1 MATSAFKSTTKRT
14 SIGAATSSSTDD
26 SAAASSNRSSSSTS
40 AAAHHRRSRSL
51 SRFSRPNYIGSDT
64 FDDVV
69 VPARR
74 GKFVN
79 TTRGSGF
86 PEISLD
92 DLAIEFFDSS
102 GDRGRSSAKRISDD
116 VTGGLKSSSSAA
128 SQRRGRSVSRQ
139 SARAASGGDGRG
151 SVCNNSSGGRVVSE
165 SNPRRRRS
173 VSVVRYQISDSESD
187 LDHSQNSSNRANP
200 KNVGSGN
207 KQVRPAVS
215 NQRQVLRRSF
225 SQKDLK
231 SHDGYSSQ
239 SSVLTD
245 DEGRDGRS
253 SRSGIEKTI
262 RAVYAQKKA
271 EHPSEDD
278 VNSGLYAV
286 MRNELRNAVE
296 EIKMELEQ
304 AMVKTKTSDSAS
316 GDCMQSNDSDVLQ
329 AVSSIRRNYSTKLA
343 QSEKRKQDLLAK
355 TVLEEQRGRGLSKI
369 VKEMLPDTKKK
380 ELLPD
385 PKKNA
390 VEKPA
395 RARRRSNDRSRM
407 SKRLTEEAEK
417 YIEDFISNVEDTT
430 DISSLDGERSD
441 TSSSIGVIVKP
452 ETLHSLAVSNSL
464 PVEMDGVVLPWLQWE
479 TSNEGTPQ
487 SYRSKAEPPT
497 TPNTLRNAA
506 QVYTTQD
513 QSNRSTSS
521 RGSWSP
527 GVIVN
532 LSMNI
537 EEDTGRKFGEPGNY
551 HSQSC
556 SGESRGGLW
565 PDMDD
570 YLKPQNTEEFI
581 IERWKQKERISS
593 GSLLLCNHMFF

>member
-26 SAAASSNRSSSSTS
+26 SAAASSNRNSSS

-51 SRFSRPNYIGSDT
+51 SRFSRPSYSGRDA

-69 VPARR
+69 VPAPR

-116 VTGGLKSSSSAA
+116 VTGDLKSSSSAA
-128 SQRRGRSVSRQ
+128 SQRRGRTVSRQ

-151 SVCNNSSGGRVVSE
+151 SVCNNSGGGRVVSE

-200 KNVGSGN
+200 KSVGSGN
-207 KQVRPAVS
+207 KQMRPAVS

-278 VNSGLYAV
+278 VNGGLYAV

-329 AVSSIRRNYSTKLA
+329 AVSSIRRNYSTKLG

-355 TVLEEQRGRGLSKI
+355 IVLEEQRGRELSKI

-390 VEKPA
+390 VEKPVQ
-395 RARRRSNDRSRM
+395 ARRRSNDRSRM

-417 YIEDFISNVEDTT
+417 YIEDFISNVEDST

-452 ETLHSLAVSNSL
+452 ETLYSPAVSNSL
-464 PVEMDGVVLPWLQWE
+464 PVEMDGVVLPWLHWE

-487 SYRSKAEPPT
+487 SCKSKAEPPP
-497 TPNTLRNAA
+497 TPNTLRDAA
-506 QVYTTQD
+506 QGVYTTQD
-513 QSNRSTSS
+513 QSNCSTSS

-537 EEDTGRKFGEPGNY
+537 EEDTGSKFGEPGNY

-565 PDMDD
+565 LDMDD
-570 YLKPQNTEEFI
+570 YLKPQSTEEFI